1 MPPHRRT
8 TTQAIAQ
15 ARDDAAQPR
24 TWWVLFAGLAIGAL
38 AAATAWGDG
47 HEEVTVSHGYSN
59 FGELKYGPGEAFSY
73 VNPDAPKGGEISI
86 SSQGNFDSFN
96 IYTRKG
102 VPAANTGLLY
112 EDLMIGAADDPYGT
126 YCYLCET
133 IEYPESLDWVIVNL
147 RDDVTFS
154 DGTPMTA
161 EDVKFTV
168 DLFLEQGITEFRSV
182 VEAYFANVEV
192 IDTHKIRFEFTEAAP
207 MRDRVGLVGLWNPF
221 SKAWFEETGA
231 RLDDSTDEPFLGTGP
246 YILGEFDIG
255 RSLVYR
261 KNPNWW
267 GADHPLNT
275 GRHNFD
281 AVRVEYF
288 ADAISAH
295 EGFKAGEYTMRVE
308 SSSKSWATAYDFP
321 ALDKGWV
328 IRESLPDGNITSA
341 QGFIF
346 NLRREEWQDP
356 RTRDAVRMLFN
367 FEWSN
372 ETLFYGL
379 YQRPASFWGGSDL
392 AAEGPPEGAE
402 LGLLEPLVA
411 EGLLDGAILTEP
423 AVMPPEND
431 AGQNRP
437 ARRVLRSASRLL
449 EEAGWITGDDGMR
462 RNAAGKTLDLVIIQ
476 RSPLFDRIVNP
487 YVENLRSVGINAKL
501 ERVDNAQYV
510 ERRRTGDWDL
520 TNHSPG
526 QGFEPSIGLK
536 QWFASE
542 TAADSSRNLMALQDP
557 AVDSLIE
564 TVIAAE
570 TLDDLRPSVRALD
583 RVLRA
588 NGFWVPQWSNQE
600 HWVAYWDMYG
610 HPETLPPL
618 ALGLLDFWWHDA
630 EGEARL
636 RDAGAL

>member
-15 ARDDAAQPR
+15 ARDDAAQRR

-47 HEEVTVSHGYSN
+47 HEEITVSHGYSN

-86 SSQGNFDSFN
+86 WAQGNFDSFN
-96 IYTRKG
+96 AYTRKG
-102 VPAANTGLLY
+102 VTASNTGLLY
-112 EDLMIGAADDPYGT
+112 ENLMIAAADDPYGS

-133 IEYPESLDWVIVNL
+133 IEYPENLEWVIVNL

-168 DLFLEQGITEFRSV
+168 DLFLEQGITEFRNV
-182 VEAYFANVEV
+182 VESYFENVEV
-192 IDTHKIRFEFTEAAP
+192 LDTYKLRFAFTEDAP
-207 MRDRVGLVGLWNPF
+207 LRERVGLVGLWNPF
-221 SKAWFEETGA
+221 SKAWFEETGM
-231 RLDDSTDEPFLGTGP
+231 RLDETTDEPFLGTGP

-255 RSLVYR
+255 RSLRYV

-288 ADAISAH
+288 GDAIAAF
-295 EGFKAGEYTMRVE
+295 EGFKAGVYTMRIE
-308 SSSKSWATAYDFP
+308 NTSKTWATGYDFP
-321 ALDKGWV
+321 AVD
-328 IRESLPDGNITSA
+328 DGTVKLETLTDGTIASG
-341 QGFIF
+341 QGFVF
-346 NLRREEWQDP
+346 NLKREKWQDP
-356 RTRDAVRMLFN
+356 RVREAVRLLFN

-372 ETLFYGL
+372 DSLFYGL
-379 YQRPASFWGGSDL
+379 YDRQTSFWGGSDL
-392 AAEGPPEGAE
+392 EAKGPPEGEE
-402 LGLLEPLVA
+402 LAILEALVA
-411 EGLLDGAILTEP
+411 EGLLSEAVLSDAAI
-423 AVMPPEND
+423 MPPEND
-431 AGQNRP
+431 PAKALPGRRMLRTAG
-437 ARRVLRSASRLL
+437 RLL
-449 EEAGWITGDDGMR
+449 EEAGWVAGDDGMR
-462 RNAAGKTLDLVIIQ
+462 RNTQGQTLDLVFLERSAAFERII
-476 RSPLFDRIVNP
+476 NP
-487 YVENLRSVGINAKL
+487 YVANLRAIGINAKL
-501 ERVDNAQYV
+501 DRVDPAQYT
-510 ERRRTGDWDL
+510 ERRRTADWDL
-520 TNHSPG
+520 TNASPG
-526 QGFEPSIGLK
+526 QGFEPGIGLK
-536 QWFASE
+536 QWFGSE
-542 TAADSSRNLMALQDP
+542 TAENSSRNIMALADP
-557 AVDSLIE
+557 AVDRLIDG
-564 TVIAAE
+564 VIAAQ
-570 TLDDLRPSVRALD
+570 TLDELRPRVRALD

-588 NGFWVPQWSNQE
+588 QGFWVPQWGKQE

-610 HPETLPPL
+610 RPETIPPL
-618 ALGLLDFWWHDA
+618 ALGTLDFWWHDA